1 MAVGRLHP
9 IELTET
15 LEHLNL
21 PSFIADRSGRIT
33 WMNAAARRAFGD
45 LIGKPFNAAVAP
57 EDQMLVHR
65 ALERKLQG
73 APVTDYVVDV
83 FTADS
88 RRRQAEISSVPI
100 RGGDACHA
108 VFGVALPGPPRAV
121 AAGVDLTRRQMQV
134 LQLLGEGA
142 STEDIASMLHISK
155 ETVRNH
161 VRRILG
167 TLGAHS
173 RLEAVA
179 IAHRLGMLN
188 VSHEPE

>member
-1 MAVGRLHP
+1 
-9 IELTET
+9 
-15 LEHLNL
+15 
-21 PSFIADRSGRIT
+21 
-33 WMNAAARRAFGD
+33 
-45 LIGKPFNAAVAP
+45 
-57 EDQMLVHR
+57 
-65 ALERKLQG
+65 
-73 APVTDYVVDV
+73 
-83 FTADS
+83 
-88 RRRQAEISSVPI
+88 
-100 RGGDACHA
+100 
-108 VFGVALPGPPRAV
+108 
-121 AAGVDLTRRQMQV
+121 MQV

-142 STEDIASMLHISK
+142 STEDIASMLRISK